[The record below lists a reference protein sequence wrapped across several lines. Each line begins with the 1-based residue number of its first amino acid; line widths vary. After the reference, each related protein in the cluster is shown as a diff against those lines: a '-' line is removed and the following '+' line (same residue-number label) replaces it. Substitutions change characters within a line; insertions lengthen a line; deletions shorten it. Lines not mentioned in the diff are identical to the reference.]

1 MEINITIKNVQK
13 PEDILSAF
21 AGLGSGAQNTRPPL
35 RRGRRE
41 ASATNASNR
50 RSPSLILTQ
59 RELAALQQSHPQGA
73 QNLLSST
80 DAEANFS
87 GNASGS
93 GARAK
98 MRAQPFS
105 AFQRPQRQ
113 HAGRTLSPGPYY
125 RRGDQLEAGDA
136 SIVPKPTMTKA
147 LMDEAMSPPTRP
159 LLVRRRQPQTSPRR
173 SPRRSPYRQ
182 SSRARSPRAR
192 SSRAQSS
199 RAQSSRAQS
208 SRAQSP
214 RASRTTLQLTP
225 RPGASSRRRSSTPRR
240 MDSRSRTPPATAP
253 KAKPR
258 TRSASSSSSTLLRP
272 AATGADRYKTP
283 AMPSTFKFPKNTT
296 RYTMT

>member
-1 MEINITIKNVQK
+1 M
-13 PEDILSAF
+13 SAF

-41 ASATNASNR
+41 ASATNAANR

-59 RELAALQQSHPQGA
+59 RELAALQQSHPEGA
-73 QNLLSST
+73 QDLLSST
-80 DAEANFS
+80 DADANLS

-113 HAGRTLSPGPYY
+113 HEGRTLSPGPYY
-125 RRGDQLEAGDA
+125 RRGDQIGAGDA
-136 SIVPKPTMTKA
+136 SIVPKPTMTQA
-147 LMDEAMSPPTRP
+147 LMDEGMAPPTRP
-159 LLVRRRQPQTSPRR
+159 LLVRRRQPQTSLQRSPKR
-173 SPRRSPYRQ
+173 SPRRSLYRQ

-208 SRAQSP
+208 P
-214 RASRTTLQLTP
+214 RASRTSRTALQLTP
-225 RPGASSRRRSSTPRR
+225 RPGASSRRRASTPRTYR
-240 MDSRSRTPPATAP
+240 FQISHAP
-253 KAKPR
+253 SHGAK
-258 TRSASSSSSTLLRP
+258 S
-272 AATGADRYKTP
+272 
-283 AMPSTFKFPKNTT
+283 
-296 RYTMT
+296 